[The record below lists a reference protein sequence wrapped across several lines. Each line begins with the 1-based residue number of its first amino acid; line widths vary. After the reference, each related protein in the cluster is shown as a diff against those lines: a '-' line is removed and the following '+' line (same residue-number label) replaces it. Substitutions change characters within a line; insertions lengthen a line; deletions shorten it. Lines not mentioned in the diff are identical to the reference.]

1 MDFLEKDLEQIIY
14 EATEEQLNE
23 FDFPTG
29 IKKRQLRIGN
39 YGIADLVYF
48 KRVAVTSFRPDD
60 GKPVC
65 DVVDN
70 SGLCITVCEFKKD
83 KIGISAFLQAINYCK
98 GISRYLLKR
107 GFESFYFNILL
118 VGRNID
124 DSGSFVYLTDLL
136 GESLRYSYD
145 NVDGE
150 ENYNAYTSYFNQGI
164 NNIKFKTSSY
174 DFNGIKFKDHKGYK
188 LKNEGF

>member
-60 GKPVC
+60 GKPFC

-164 NNIKFKTSSY
+164 NNIKFKTYSY
-174 DFNGIKFKDHKGYK
+174 DFNGIKFQDHEGYK